1 MPRSYNILFVDDDKD
16 TCEMMSLL
24 LTLENA
30 NYEVISAQTADEALA
45 LMKIKSFDMY
55 ILDSLLPDMS
65 GIELCARVRRN
76 DRQTPILFYSGMP
89 DNKYVTNA
97 KAAGANEYLVKPND
111 LEILTET
118 VRGFLN

>member
-1 MPRSYNILFVDDDKD
+1 MPRSYNILSVDDDKD

-89 DNKYVTNA
+89 DNKYITNA